1 MKKYLLGSLA
11 VFITYA
17 VLDFI
22 VHAVLLMGTYQAT
35 ASLWRPQGE
44 MNMGLMYL
52 VTAVTALTF
61 TAIYAFH
68 VRGASVSAGVKYGLL
83 YGVGGGFAWAFGTY
97 AMMPIPMNLAWA
109 WFVSFVVET
118 AVAGAVAGWIVKPQA

>member
-11 VFITYA
+11 VFITFS

-22 VHAVLLMGTYQAT
+22 IHAVLLKGAYEAS
-35 ASLWRPQGE
+35 ASLWRPMGE

-52 VTAVTALTF
+52 VTAITSLTF

-68 VRGASVSAGVKYGLL
+68 VRGGSVSAGVKYGLL
-83 YGVGGGFAWAFGTY
+83 YGIGGGFAWGMGTY

-109 WFVSFVVET
+109 WFLGFTVECL
-118 AVAGAVAGWIVKPQA
+118 VAGAVAGAIVKNA